1 MSPRYSHWLPKES
14 PHRALEGSMSP
25 GVTPEAVTYSRIWRP
40 RPADTGPGAVCES
53 PSHAWGWGQGSGTQQ
68 LKPHPEG
75 HIHSQMAEEGHRGS

>member
-1 MSPRYSHWLPKES
+1 
-14 PHRALEGSMSP
+14 MSP

-40 RPADTGPGAVCES
+40 RPADTGPPALSAKAHPMPGAG
-53 PSHAWGWGQGSGTQQ
+53 ARGGGTQQ